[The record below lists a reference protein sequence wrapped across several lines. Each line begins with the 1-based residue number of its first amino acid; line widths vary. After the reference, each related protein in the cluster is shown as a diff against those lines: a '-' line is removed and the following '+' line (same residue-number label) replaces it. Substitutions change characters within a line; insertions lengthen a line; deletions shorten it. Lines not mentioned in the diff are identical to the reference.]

1 MISTSSEVK
10 ENNLADIYITGHK
23 NPDMDSV
30 CSAYCYSVLKN
41 RIDSKNNYIAIRCGR
56 LNNQTKMVFQK
67 LGITPPRLMK
77 DITPQVSDVSKR
89 DIPTLD
95 ENDPV
100 FSAIKR
106 LDEENLSLI
115 PVFRDETEFKGT
127 ISLHEISGFLIND
140 NLENRPTY
148 LFRINNFKRVL
159 PGYFYRRGDEQ
170 EFEAPIMTGAMPYEI
185 SRERINKLLPL
196 KPLLVI
202 GLREDILQ
210 FAIQEQFPAIILTGM
225 AKDEEIPVDF
235 SDYKGTLFI
244 SHSDTAETIRLLR
257 LSTPLKNV
265 INKDPVRVSSDQSFD
280 DAKKILVNSTLRG
293 LPVFSDNRFAGIVT
307 RRCFI
312 EKPSKKLIL
321 MDHNELSQSIPGAEQ
336 SEILEILDHHRLG
349 NSSTREPIYVYARP
363 VGSTC
368 TIVYIHYRMH
378 GIPVEKDIA
387 RLLLSGILS
396 DTVIL
401 KSPTT
406 TEMDRETVQELL
418 EIAEVELESFGKEL
432 FSQNSSLKDGDPM
445 SVLKSDFKIYR
456 EKISIGISQAEVMT
470 LEDVE
475 EVKEDF
481 LKALETM
488 RQQNQLDW
496 TMLLI
501 TNVMKEYSYLLCTS
515 FPQGEESLIYK
526 KLQDNLYDL
535 PGILSRKKQLLPEI
549 LRVIDELDQIQN

>member
-1 MISTSSEVK
+1 MKLK
-10 ENNLADIYITGHK
+10 EKTLADIYITGHK

-41 RIDSKNNYIAIRCGR
+41 QIDSSNHYIPIRCGR
-56 LNNQTKMVFQK
+56 LNNQTKMVFQN
-67 LGITPPRLMK
+67 LGITPPRLMR
-77 DITPQVSDVSKR
+77 DITPQVSDVAKR

-115 PVFRDETEFKGT
+115 PVFRDEADFKGT

-140 NLENRPTY
+140 NLQNRPTY

-159 PGYFYRRGDEQ
+159 PGYFYRRGDDQ

-185 SRERINKLLPL
+185 SRDRINKLLPL

-202 GLREDILQ
+202 GLREDILEY
-210 FAIQEQFPAIILTGM
+210 AIKEQFPGIILTGM
-225 AKDEEIPVDF
+225 AKDEEIPLDF
-235 SDYKGTLFI
+235 SEYKGTLFI

-265 INKDPVRVSSDQSFD
+265 INTNPMRVSSDQSYD
-280 DAKKILVNSTLRG
+280 DAKKTLVNSTLRG
-293 LPVFSDNRFAGIVT
+293 LPVFSDNQFAGIVT

-312 EKPSKKLIL
+312 EKPRKKLIL
-321 MDHNELSQSIPGAEQ
+321 MDHNELSQSIPGADQ
-336 SEILEILDHHRLG
+336 TEILEILDHHRLG

-368 TIVYIHYRMH
+368 TIVYVHYKMFS
-378 GIPVEKDIA
+378 IPVDKEIA
-387 RLLLSGILS
+387 QLLLSGILS

-406 TEMDRETVQELL
+406 TDTDRETVKELL
-418 EIAEVELESFGKEL
+418 AIAEVDLESFGREL
-432 FSQNSSLKDGDPM
+432 FSQNSSLSDGDPLT
-445 SVLKSDFKIYR
+445 VLKSDFKTYR
-456 EKISIGISQAEVMT
+456 GPINIGISQAEVMT

-475 EVKEDF
+475 EMKESF
-481 LKALETM
+481 LDALEQL
-488 RQQNQLDW
+488 RRENHLDW
-496 TMLLI
+496 TMILI

-515 FPQGEESLIYK
+515 FPEGEESLIYK

-535 PGILSRKKQLLPEI
+535 PGILSRKKQLLPEV
-549 LRVIDELDQIQN
+549 LRVVDEISQD

>member
-1 MISTSSEVK
+1 MILPIKWNNK
-10 ENNLADIYITGHK
+10 EKTLADIYITGHK

-41 RIDSKNNYIAIRCGR
+41 QIDSINHYIPIRCGR
-56 LNNQTKMVFQK
+56 LNNQTKMVFK
-67 LGITPPRLMK
+67 NLGITPPRLMR
-77 DITPQVSDVSKR
+77 DITPQVSDVAKR

-115 PVFRDETEFKGT
+115 PVFKDEAEFKGT

-159 PGYFYRRGDEQ
+159 PGYFYRRGDNQ

-185 SRERINKLLPL
+185 SCDRINKLLPL

-202 GLREDILQ
+202 GLREDILEY
-210 FAIQEQFPAIILTGM
+210 AIKEQFPGIILTGM
-225 AKDEEIPVDF
+225 AKDEEIPLDF

-265 INKDPVRVSSDQSFD
+265 INTNPVRVNSDQSYD
-280 DAKKILVNSTLRG
+280 DAKKTLVNSTLRG
-293 LPVFSDNRFAGIVT
+293 LPVFSDNQFAGIVT

-312 EKPSKKLIL
+312 EKPRKKLIL
-321 MDHNELSQSIPGAEQ
+321 MDHNELSQSIPGADQ
-336 SEILEILDHHRLG
+336 TEILEILDHHRLG

-368 TIVYIHYRMH
+368 SIVYVHFKMFS
-378 GIPVEKDIA
+378 IPVEKEIA
-387 RLLLSGILS
+387 HLLLSGILS

-406 TEMDRETVQELL
+406 TDTDRETVKELL
-418 EIAEVELESFGKEL
+418 KIAEVDLESFGREL
-432 FSQNSSLKDGDPM
+432 FSQNSSLSDGDPLT
-445 SVLKSDFKIYR
+445 VLKSDFKTYR
-456 EKISIGISQAEVMT
+456 GSINIGISQAEVMT

-475 EVKEDF
+475 DMKENF
-481 LKALETM
+481 LDALEQL
-488 RQQNQLDW
+488 RRENNLDW
-496 TMLLI
+496 TMILI
-501 TNVMKEYSYLLCTS
+501 TNVMKEYSYLLCTN
-515 FPQGEESLIYK
+515 FPDGEESLIYK

-535 PGILSRKKQLLPEI
+535 PGILSRKKQLLPEV
-549 LRVIDELDQIQN
+549 LRVVDEIGQD